1 MQKIKLNDLIDLQI
15 DHAFIGNIEIPA
27 TQHEQTLTLIDK
39 YNNEIIITIE
49 NNKIEIYKN

>member
-1 MQKIKLNDLIDLQI
+1 MQKITLNDLIDLQI
-15 DHAFIGNIEIPA
+15 EQAFIGNIEIPA